1 MDIKSARYIKH
12 KTIEGVVTDEY
23 SSIVAV
29 INSEELHVPLNPDNR
44 HYQEIMRQVKE
55 GELTIEE
62 AD

>member
-23 SSIVAV
+23 NSIVAV